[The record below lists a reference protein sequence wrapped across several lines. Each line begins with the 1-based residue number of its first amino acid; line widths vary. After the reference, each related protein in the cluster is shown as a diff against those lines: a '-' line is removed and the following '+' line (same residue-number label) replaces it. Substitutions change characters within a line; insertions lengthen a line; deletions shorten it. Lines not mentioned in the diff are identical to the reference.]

1 MKQPVNSQGFGA
13 KGGPT
18 SNNDYKGNAGGD
30 SKSGPGQQP
39 GMLNKNNEQSRSQT
53 VLNKPFDEALEF
65 SQSGSEESMDNARDK
80 KRQQIA
86 QKANDLAGYGDK
98 ASNLPVKSNP
108 SNSNNNSSNN
118 IATQQQIQQQIA
130 QQQQAQKRQQQAQ
143 LAHDVRQTLSVRFI
157 LDLCFV

>member
-1 MKQPVNSQGFGA
+1 MSAAMKQPVSSQGFGA
-13 KGGPT
+13 KGVPT
-18 SNNDYKGNAGGD
+18 SNNDYKGNTGND
-30 SKSGPGQQP
+30 SKSGPSQQP

-98 ASNLPVKSNP
+98 ASNLPLKSNP

-143 LAHDVRQTLSVRFI
+143 LAHDVRKLKLFI
-157 LDLCFV
+157 LF